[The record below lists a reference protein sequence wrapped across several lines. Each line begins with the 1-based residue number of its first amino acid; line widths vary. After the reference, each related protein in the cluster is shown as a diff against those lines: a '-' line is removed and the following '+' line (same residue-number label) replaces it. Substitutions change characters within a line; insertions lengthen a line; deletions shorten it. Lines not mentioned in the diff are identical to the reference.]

1 MTLNLILML
10 NTMKVLMKK
19 ILNLKLVTVSEY
31 QNTKKFLLRDI
42 LSIGQK
48 KFLSSLKLK
57 IQSCGPMLL
66 VTWMVNLLLEVFI
79 ENNCKKLAK
88 ENSELKKYLKEKVI
102 NCSSNGKDMT
112 IHLIVGLIKRTLNEI
127 PSYKNESILS

>member
-48 KFLSSLKLK
+48 KFLSLLKLK

-88 ENSELKKYLKEKVI
+88 ENSELKKYLKEKMI